1 MRTAKNYAEALFSL
15 SEELKKTDAV
25 LKDVEICSKALAENP
40 KYVSLTDTPAI
51 SVPEKIALIDAAFSS
66 VDEMIKNLLKILCE
80 SHSVHM
86 FTDIVREYISVYNES
101 RGICPAEVVSAVPLS
116 DEQKK
121 AMKARIEKMTGKTV
135 VLKNSVDKDILG
147 GAIVR
152 FMGRQYDGSLGARLS
167 SIEKSLKETVI

>member
-1 MRTAKNYAEALFSL
+1 MSAPRDYAAALFSL
-15 SEELKKTDAV
+15 SEELGCSEAILDDLTICRDV
-25 LKDVEICSKALAENP
+25 LKANP

-66 VDEMIKNLLKILCE
+66 VDEIIKNLLKILCE
-80 SHSVHM
+80 RHSVHM
-86 FTDIVREYISVYNES
+86 FADVVREYISVYNES

-135 VLKNSVDKDILG
+135 VLKNSVDTDILG